1 MEFQTADSFA
11 LDKRGNKIA
20 KRGKNAG
27 YFTLKEWE
35 TAMGRDFG
43 KSGDSRKNFSM
54 RQVLTHW

>member
-1 MEFQTADSFA
+1 MEFQTVDSYA

-35 TAMGRDFG
+35 TAMQRDFG
-43 KSGDSRKNFSM
+43 KTGDSSKQFSM
-54 RQVLTHW
+54 S